1 MSHAPLNALR
11 AFEAVARHGS
21 FSRAAEELFVT
32 QSAISHQVRNLEAW
46 LGAPLLDRDGNRP
59 RLRPHAADLGYT
71 LTLALADIDSAC
83 RQAMRADARP
93 TLTVAVIPSVAIC
106 WLIPRLAGFRHLWP
120 GIDTRIQYAIHG
132 RDIDFGS
139 VDIAVVYS
147 EGPPALPGT
156 TATHFLPGE
165 SIPVCAA
172 TVARGNAAIG
182 TPAGMVAAGL
192 LHDTDPSGWRTWLA
206 ASGADPAEAESGPV
220 FEDFNLLRAAALA
233 GQGVAICPLAIIRD
247 DLEAGRL
254 VALSKT
260 AIRREFAYY
269 VVRRQTA
276 GSRASPARAAFCDW
290 LLSTAAPNWPPDRPE
305 AAGQACDD
313 GPEVA

>member
-21 FSRAAEELFVT
+21 FSRAAKELFVT

-46 LGAPLLDRDGNRP
+46 LGAPLLDRNGNRP
-59 RLRPHAADLGYT
+59 CLLPHAADLGRA

-83 RQAMRADARP
+83 RQAMRAEAPP

-106 WLIPRLAGFRHLWP
+106 WLIPRLAAFRRLWP

-147 EGPPALPGT
+147 EGPPNLPGT
-156 TATHFLPGE
+156 TAAHFLPGE
-165 SIPVCAA
+165 SIPVCAG
-172 TVARGNAAIG
+172 TVARGNAAVG

-220 FEDFNLLRAAALA
+220 FEDFNLLRAAALS

-247 DLEAGRL
+247 DLDAGRL

-260 AIRREFAYY
+260 PIRREFAYY
-269 VVRRQTA
+269 VVTRQTA
-276 GSRASPARAAFCDW
+276 GSRTGPARAAFCDW
-290 LLSTAAPNWPPDRPE
+290 LLSTAAPSLT
-305 AAGQACDD
+305 AGLAGSSESGKDD

>member
-1 MSHAPLNALR
+1 MSHPPLNAVR
-11 AFEAVARHGS
+11 VFEAVARLGS

-46 LGAPLLDRDGNRP
+46 LGTPLLDRDGNKP
-59 RLRPHAADLGYT
+59 RLRPHAADLGRA

-83 RQAMRADARP
+83 RQAMRANARP

-106 WLIPRLAGFRHLWP
+106 WLIPRLAEFRRLWP
-120 GIDTRIQYAIHG
+120 EIDTRIQYAIHG

-139 VDIAVVYS
+139 VDVAVVYS

-156 TATHFLPGE
+156 RVVHFLPGE
-165 SIPVCAA
+165 SVPVCAG
-172 TVARGNAAIG
+172 TVARDSPGIG
-182 TPAGMVAAGL
+182 TPAGMIAAGL
-192 LHDTDPSGWRTWLA
+192 LHDTDQSGWQTWLA
-206 ASGADPAEAESGPV
+206 ANGADPAEAENGPV

-254 VALSKT
+254 VALSAT
-260 AIRREFAYY
+260 AIRPEFAYY
-269 VVRRQTA
+269 LVTRQAA
-276 GSRASPARAAFCDW
+276 GSRANPAQAAFSDW
-290 LLSTAAPNWPPDRPE
+290 LLSTVAPLPV
-305 AAGQACDD
+305 AGRIASDD
-313 GPEVA
+313 KTCET